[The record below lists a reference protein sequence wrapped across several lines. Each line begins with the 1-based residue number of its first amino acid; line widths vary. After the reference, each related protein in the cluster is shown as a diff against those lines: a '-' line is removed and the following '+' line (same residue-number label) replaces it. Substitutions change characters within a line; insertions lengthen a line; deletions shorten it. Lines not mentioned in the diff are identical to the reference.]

1 MIKEND
7 LRLFIYNAAVVQTGL
22 SDARKTRGPESAMA
36 SVASSNPEL
45 GPYISQFGEATRQA
59 GADMAVWYVLFHMLE
74 NEIRRF
80 ISETLEEKAPGGWWE
95 TCVPDPVKI
104 EVQNNKNRELDFGLV
119 PRSDD
124 ELDYTTFGQLGDII
138 RANWDVFGGVLSSQ
152 KAVSR
157 IMATLNALRGPIA
170 HCGVLAPDEI
180 DRLKLS
186 VKDWFRVM
194 AGPQ

>member
-1 MIKEND
+1 MRN
-7 LRLFIYNAAVVQTGL
+7 
-22 SDARKTRGPESAMA
+22 
-36 SVASSNPEL
+36 
-45 GPYISQFGEATRQA
+45 
-59 GADMAVWYVLFHMLE
+59 
-74 NEIRRF
+74 
-80 ISETLEEKAPGGWWE
+80 GGHV
-95 TCVPDPVKI
+95 T
-104 EVQNNKNRELDFGLV
+104 
-119 PRSDD
+119 RSDD
-124 ELDYTTFGQLGDII
+124 DLDYTTFGQLGDII

>member
-1 MIKEND
+1 MTS
-7 LRLFIYNAAVVQTGL
+7 V
-22 SDARKTRGPESAMA
+22 ESG
-36 SVASSNPEL
+36 NPEL
-45 GPYISQFGEATRQA
+45 SPYISQFGEATRQTA
-59 GADMAVWYVLFHMLE
+59 ADMAVWYVLFHMLE

-80 ISETLEEKAPGGWWE
+80 ISETLEEKSPGSWWE
-95 TCVPDPVKI
+95 KCVPDPVKI
-104 EVQNNKNRELDFGLV
+104 EVQNNRNREQDFGLV

-124 ELDYTTFGQLGDII
+124 DLDYTTFGQLGDII